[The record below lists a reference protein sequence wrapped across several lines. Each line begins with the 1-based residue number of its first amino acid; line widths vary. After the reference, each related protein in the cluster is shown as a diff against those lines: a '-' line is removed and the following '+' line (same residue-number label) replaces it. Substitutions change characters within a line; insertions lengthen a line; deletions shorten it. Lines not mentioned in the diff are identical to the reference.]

1 MAYVPSL
8 DTLAH
13 ARFRECFGLPRNWQ
27 GGGEQWSLIPA
38 PGVVGVHVMLNGTHD
53 GPVVWVFDPHDHSSV
68 VNYVIRKHAEID
80 EVITELQERVKRA
93 AAQSAGTVCTP
104 SAIRPPE
111 TSRVPG
117 REDHMA

>member
-13 ARFRECFGLPRNWQ
+13 TRFRESFGTPRNWQ

-38 PGVVGVHVMLNGTHD
+38 PGVVGVHVMLNRTHD
-53 GPVVWVFDPHDHSSV
+53 GPVVWVLDPHDHSVGV

-80 EVITELQERVKRA
+80 EVITELQGRVKRA
-93 AAQSAGTVCTP
+93 ATRSVCT
-104 SAIRPPE
+104 SAADRAPQP
-111 TSRVPG
+111 SRVPG
-117 REDHMA
+117 A